1 MLKNKILLIVFI
13 ALCAVLS
20 GTRIILAQTFTDN
33 SRPKIV
39 KAIGIEGNKSIGIAQ
54 ILARIKTRVGEEY
67 QDAVVSDD
75 LKRLYNTGHFSDVQ
89 IDHEILDDGY
99 KVIVRLKE
107 KPIVGEITFSKIR
120 YYNTRFL
127 LSKMK
132 TKKDK
137 FFCVFTTNNGS
148 ISLDETNSN
157 FEAIEWVTKLNR
169 RYKTTQV
176 KAAQE
181 ALKSL
186 TVLIE
191 F

>member
-1 MLKNKILLIVFI
+1 MFWKEKWWFDRIERPHQLHTFRWEQRQWRNFSWVYQGRISRIFQLHLRVKNQVIFLKKIFEKLGYFCSRLYSFKGKCDTWLERRCMNCYELKKIL
-13 ALCAVLS
+13 
-20 GTRIILAQTFTDN
+20 IIL
-33 SRPKIV
+33 
-39 KAIGIEGNKSIGIAQ
+39 
-54 ILARIKTRVGEEY
+54 
-67 QDAVVSDD
+67 QDSKKPDIRRCFAVSV
-75 LKRLYNTGHFSDVQ
+75 LTNNG
-89 IDHEILDDGY
+89 
-99 KVIVRLKE
+99 
-107 KPIVGEITFSKIR
+107 
-120 YYNTRFL
+120 
-127 LSKMK
+127 K

>member
-1 MLKNKILLIVFI
+1 MNCYELKKIL
-13 ALCAVLS
+13 
-20 GTRIILAQTFTDN
+20 IIL
-33 SRPKIV
+33 
-39 KAIGIEGNKSIGIAQ
+39 
-54 ILARIKTRVGEEY
+54 
-67 QDAVVSDD
+67 QDSKKPDIRRCFAVSV
-75 LKRLYNTGHFSDVQ
+75 LTNNG
-89 IDHEILDDGY
+89 
-99 KVIVRLKE
+99 
-107 KPIVGEITFSKIR
+107 
-120 YYNTRFL
+120 
-127 LSKMK
+127 K